1 MQTLTSFNKIK
12 IKGFFWILNNAKG
25 MCDKESKN
33 NMKEEILNN
42 CWYIILL
49 KKNKLNSA
57 EKTNINNDKKMLE
70 QKFKKKAV
78 EKIDFWIFTFFS
90 CAKYFKNEESRP

>member
-1 MQTLTSFNKIK
+1 
-12 IKGFFWILNNAKG
+12 

-42 CWYIILL
+42 CLYIMLL
-49 KKNKLNSA
+49 KKNKLNCS
-57 EKTNINNDKKMLE
+57 EKININNDKKILE

-78 EKIDFWIFTFFS
+78 EKIDF
-90 CAKYFKNEESRP
+90 